1 MGTIASWSILISFA
15 ILMFITFLVLIA
27 LFPPRCL
34 GYWHGLLC
42 FQCFPKEWRCFGH
55 IIISLSLEETGKS
68 KIPALVR
75 ISSYSVNL
83 SQDKWH
89 EFKWLEMLSVQSSRQ
104 TDSVTPLEV
113 PHVPLYFDKLDKK
126 HANTIFVKFTVARGK
141 KITNSWLAY
150 GGCTNQISFF
160 LVLMSIVC
168 CHYFLRKL

>member
-1 MGTIASWSILISFA
+1 
-15 ILMFITFLVLIA
+15 MFITFLVLIA

-55 IIISLSLEETGKS
+55 IIISLSLVETGNS

-89 EFKWLEMLSVQSSRQ
+89 EFKWLEMLSVQSSSKQ
-104 TDSVTPLEV
+104 ILLHLSKHHMFLYTSINWTKSTLTPSLLIYGSS
-113 PHVPLYFDKLDKK
+113 PNKINKLLIDIWRL
-126 HANTIFVKFTVARGK
+126 H
-141 KITNSWLAY
+141 
-150 GGCTNQISFF
+150 
-160 LVLMSIVC
+160 
-168 CHYFLRKL
+168 

>member
-1 MGTIASWSILISFA
+1 MGTTASWSILISFA

-55 IIISLSLEETGKS
+55 IIISLSLVETGSS

-113 PHVPLYFDKLDKK
+113 PHVPYTSINRTKSTPTPSVL
-126 HANTIFVKFTVARGK
+126 I
-141 KITNSWLAY
+141 Y
-150 GGCTNQISFF
+150 GSSRSKNFN
-160 LVLMSIVC
+160 
-168 CHYFLRKL
+168 K